1 MIFSSKPKLMGFII
15 NKPVLQGKPKGVLQ
29 VEMATDIKLCEEIK
43 VSHKDKY
50 TGQYK
55 THY

>member
-29 VEMATDIKLCEEIK
+29 VEIK
-43 VSHKDKY
+43 
-50 TGQYK
+50 GQQ
-55 THY
+55 T